1 VTPYLSAAAISSVS
15 SKRRNCTEEVCTE
28 EVFRSFS
35 RSRSASAISPRR
47 RISGSGYSIMIV
59 ALKWRP
65 SGTHAVAERFYN
77 RFRRHS
83 SIGYQTPVGKELGHQ
98 AA

>member
-1 VTPYLSAAAISSVS
+1 
-15 SKRRNCTEEVCTE
+15 
-28 EVFRSFS
+28 
-35 RSRSASAISPRR
+35 
-47 RISGSGYSIMIV
+47 MIV